1 MEAMIT
7 KAKRQGPIKFQMPL
21 RSICKD
27 MAMTSVPRTNRTW
40 ERHGDGLWGH
50 GEPLAKL
57 IYDGIRQKY
66 WWSGMLGTHYQFLTI
81 LAAPLGV
88 IGRF

>member
-1 MEAMIT
+1 MVCGVM
-7 KAKRQGPIKFQMPL
+7 
-21 RSICKD
+21 
-27 MAMTSVPRTNRTW
+27 
-40 ERHGDGLWGH
+40 

-81 LAAPLGV
+81 LAHPPAPLGI